1 MYVKTRNSSK
11 DTEKIA
17 LICKYVNMPGRG
29 GGTIKIGGAQKNGNY
44 TRNRQKMVKYTRNIQ
59 KMVKYTRN
67 RQKMVK
73 YTRNRHKMVKYT
85 RNSQRN
91 IKKATNYNIRQCF
104 IHSIYYFA
112 LS

>member
-1 MYVKTRNSSK
+1 MFVKTRNSSK

-29 GGTIKIGGAQKNGNY
+29 GDKKDRRSTKNGNY
-44 TRNRQKMVKYTRNIQ
+44 TRNRQ

-73 YTRNRHKMVKYT
+73 YTRNRQKW
-85 RNSQRN
+85 
-91 IKKATNYNIRQCF
+91 
-104 IHSIYYFA
+104 
-112 LS
+112 